1 MYNLELVGV
10 KHRLLIFR
18 ATLIGLQI
26 ILLPFL
32 AGAAGQGPSCQSAAQ
47 GIKDVLDSAAGP
59 SGGAPSVTQFP
70 RFEGPAS
77 SRQDAYSKARETAL
91 AVRTGTLDKKVAEAK
106 VALLQQKPDHTKA
119 RDSAV
124 QAVEGSMT
132 ALQKATPGPA
142 KQTALDNLLARIP
155 LLGIQARNAPDLMY
169 ETKAAYR
176 GALAKKMMGQRI
188 QSQEG
193 INEWLTNL
201 LNEKKK
207 MGPGGIEGE
216 MSAWE
221 VQVIEDILAR
231 NMIPA
236 KNIDRMPAFNS
247 THFAEAAEDAQS
259 QIDEARATGKY
270 ISEDTPIAV
279 ARPDTGAKS
288 PGGGMSGQSPSGSGT
303 SSPTQYLTKHTGE
316 SATNFQNREREAT
329 EFYNWF
335 GGKRALTEPQSNYLA
350 TTFHNRTP
358 GSDKLR
364 TELREHGFDDVE
376 IRMME
381 LNNFTL
387 GKNKGFVLPS
397 LDSKALETAAANMK
411 NDPIMKLGLNP
422 TVVEAT
428 AILKKRNT
436 TPGELHRA
444 TIEEITDII
453 ANQNRITGML
463 YVHTKPFDVL
473 KAAESRKNNAAL
485 CRKLIQAYLLIAPG
499 INPKEKDN
507 LQLAVNTGECSY
519 H

>member
-47 GIKDVLDSAAGP
+47 GIKDVLDSAPGP
-59 SGGAPSVTQFP
+59 SGGAPSATQFS

-91 AVRTGTLDKKVAEAK
+91 AVGTGTLDRKVAEAK
-106 VALLQQKPDHTKA
+106 VFLLQEKPDHTKA
-119 RDSAV
+119 RDFAA

-132 ALQKATPGPA
+132 ALQKATSEPA
-142 KQTALDNLLARIP
+142 KKTALDNLLARIP
-155 LLGIQARNAPDLMY
+155 LLGIQARNAPGLMY

-231 NMIPA
+231 NMIHP
-236 KNIDRMPAFNS
+236 NIIDRMPAVNS
-247 THFAEAAEDAQS
+247 THITGVAKDAQS
-259 QIDEARATGKY
+259 EIDEARAAGKL

-288 PGGGMSGQSPSGSGT
+288 PSGVSAQSPSGSAT
-303 SSPTQYLTKHTGE
+303 ISPTQNLIQKAGE
-316 SATNFQNREREAT
+316 SAADFQNRQKEAA
-329 EFYNWF
+329 EFYKWF

-350 TTFHNRTP
+350 TTFHNRGLGT
-358 GSDKLR
+358 DKLR
-364 TELREHGFDDVE
+364 KELREHGFDDVE

-387 GKNKGFVLPS
+387 GRNKRFELPS

-411 NDPIMKLGLNP
+411 NDPIMKLDSNP
-422 TVVEAT
+422 TVEQAT
-428 AILKKRNT
+428 AILKKRNP
-436 TPGELHRA
+436 TPSDLHRA
-444 TIEEITDII
+444 TIEDITDII
-453 ANQNRITGML
+453 ANQNKITGML
-463 YVHTKPFDVL
+463 YDHTNPSNVL

-499 INPKEKDN
+499 INPKEKDK